1 MTTKTLT
8 PQQIDEALDAAEA
21 EAERPRA
28 KRAAIAA
35 AEHDARHAEE
45 LRIYRRAAGE
55 LSIAANRARNAA
67 AERLDAIA
75 QAEQLDVPALL
86 QAFLELKAAD
96 AHCGAVAGHASHLDR
111 VDPLPHTP
119 HNGAPRTRDSRTRQ
133 LYKDRTWSAYVD
145 ELIQQRAEARL
156 AADLA
161 ELQANANT
169 TIAAAVETARAKAA
183 TLADGEQVDIDTP
196 ASITE
201 LHHAAIAEIDE
212 SQFDAD
218 KVRSAGPRAIRH
230 AAETAELEQLVR
242 AGN

>member
-21 EAERPRA
+21 EAERLRA
-28 KRAAIAA
+28 KQAAIAA

-45 LRIYRRAAGE
+45 LRIYRHAAGE
-55 LSIAANRARNAA
+55 LSIAANRARSAA

-75 QAEQLDVPALL
+75 QAEQLDVAALL
-86 QAFLELKAAD
+86 QAFLELKATD
-96 AHCGAVAGHASHLDR
+96 AHCGAVAGHASQLDR
-111 VDPLPHTP
+111 VDPLPHT
-119 HNGAPRTRDSRTRQ
+119 HNGAPRTRDPRTRQ

-145 ELIQQRAEARL
+145 EVIQQRAEARL

-161 ELQANANT
+161 ELQANTNT
-169 TIAAAVETARAKAA
+169 TISAAIETARAKAA
-183 TLADGEQVDIDTP
+183 TLADGEQLAIDTP

-201 LHHAAIAEIDE
+201 LHQAANASIDE
-212 SQFDAD
+212 STFDAD

-230 AAETAELEQLVR
+230 AAENTELEQLVR